1 MGIDY
6 QKTRKWLSRTFP
18 LFGRIDFL
26 NERLLMLM
34 KAKPEPLRPQRIEVQ
49 ILTEQIAETRKR
61 IDIQERRLKDI
72 QDEIYSVLVNLSN
85 ETEFDVLESRY
96 IFGNTYANTAR
107 ELNLSL
113 RWTERI
119 CARGIEHIAI
129 TQFIIAHT
137 QS

>member
-1 MGIDY
+1 MDIDY

-18 LFGRIDFL
+18 LFGRIDLL

-34 KAKPEPLRPQRIEVQ
+34 QAEPEPLRPQRIEMR
-49 ILTEQIAETRKR
+49 ILTEQITETRER
-61 IDIQERRLKDI
+61 IETQEKRLKNV
-72 QDEIYSVLVNLSN
+72 QDEIYSALANLTN

-96 IFGNTYANTAR
+96 IFGNTYANIAR
-107 ELNLSL
+107 ELHLSL

-137 QS
+137 RS